1 MNMPSSKGKFVLLS
15 NAAATGSSFAW
26 PGGTGVFMAE
36 ATWGGGSVSLQYQLP
51 NGAWVAAG
59 ADTTLTANG
68 GGVFELPPCNIRAA
82 VSVATAA
89 YATAT
94 HVGD

>member
-1 MNMPSSKGKFVLLS
+1 MSSSKGKITLL
-15 NAAATGSSFAW
+15 NNVAATGSSFVW

-36 ATWGGGSVSLQYQLP
+36 ATWGGGSVSLEYQLP

-59 ADTTLTANG
+59 PETTLTANG
-68 GGVFELPPCNIRAA
+68 GGVFELPPCNIRAS
-82 VSVATAA
+82 VSVATGV

-94 HVGD
+94 HRGD